1 MVSGGINRKC
11 RDSIAG
17 VAEIYLFKYYEYS
30 RSQIVINDNYLVS
43 FPTTTIYKF
52 EVTPESTANEQQEQN
67 DGGKFFNQS
76 IGLSFRSTDLNQI
89 EKLIDLDF
97 RIIFKDRNG
106 LYRIFGLYNGM
117 QGGQISYTSGSGK
130 ADFNG
135 LKIDF
140 NGLEEKQSFFIEN
153 LEDAGFIIE
162 KAFLLQENGSYLL
175 QENLFKIIL

>member
-11 RDSIAG
+11 RYSIAG
-17 VAEIYLFKYYEYS
+17 VSEIYLLKYYEYS
-30 RSQIVINDNYLVS
+30 RSQIITNDNFLVT
-43 FPTTTIYKF
+43 FPTTVIYKF

-67 DGGKFFNQS
+67 EGGKFFNQS
-76 IGLSFRSTDLNQI
+76 IGLSFRSSDLLEI

-97 RIIFKDRNG
+97 RIIFRDRNG

-140 NGLEEKQSFFIEN
+140 NGLEEKQSFFIDN
-153 LEDAGFIIE
+153 LEDTGFIIE